1 MWTNSLDLTDA
12 KDEPFY
18 MNNLYEDVND
28 GVILLKIF
36 ECISPAGVVDWKKCS
51 LNPTNK
57 FKKTENCNY
66 VVDIGKKSGYTL
78 INIGGADIVNK
89 NKKLILAIYWQMVRQ
104 HILQVIWG

>member
-12 KDEPFY
+12 KDEPYY

-36 ECISPAGVVDWKKCS
+36 ERISPAGVVDWKKCS
-51 LNPTNK
+51 MTPTNK
-57 FKKTENCNY
+57 FKKVENCNY

-78 INIGGADIVNK
+78 VNIGGSDIVNK
-89 NKKLILAIYWQMVRQ
+89 NKKLILAVYWQMVRQ
-104 HILQVIWG
+104 HTLQVNHF